1 MKVAL
6 TIGGSDPTS
15 GAGVQMDLKVFHSL
29 GLYGVSVI
37 TAITAQNTKKVQAI
51 YPLSGEQIDIQFRTL
66 LSDIKPFGA
75 KTGMVYST
83 EAIDLI
89 VKNIKKFKIKNL
101 VVDPV
106 LSSTTGSK
114 LIMRDSIKKLKEEL
128 IPLSKAVT
136 ANVPEAE
143 KLTGVRISSTEEAY
157 EASKKLLNM
166 GTKIAII
173 KGGHFNEKVP
183 DFIYD
188 GKNFFQI
195 EGERFEGEFHGTGC
209 AFSSAFLSFL
219 CLGYEPKE
227 ALAAAKAFVKNAI
240 RNSMK
245 LGKGMSL
252 LKI

>member
-1 MKVAL
+1 MKVVL

-37 TAITAQNTKKVQAI
+37 TAITAQNTRKVQAI
-51 YPLSGEQIDIQFRTL
+51 YPLTAEQIDAQFRTL
-66 LSDIKPFGA
+66 LNDINPYGA
-75 KTGMVYST
+75 KIGMVYSA
-83 EAIDLI
+83 EAIDSI
-89 VKNIKKFKIKNL
+89 AKNIKKFKIKNL

-106 LSSTTGSK
+106 LSSTTGRK
-114 LIMRDSIKKLKEEL
+114 LIMRDSINTLKEKL
-128 IPLSKAVT
+128 IPLSTALT

-143 KLTGVRISSTEEAY
+143 KLTGLKINSVEEVY
-157 EASKKLLNM
+157 EALRVLLSM
-166 GTKIAII
+166 GTKFAII
-173 KGGHFNEKVP
+173 KGGHFSDRVP
-183 DFIYD
+183 DFLYD

-195 EGERFEGEFHGTGC
+195 EGEKFPGEFHGTGC

-219 CLGYEPKE
+219 CLGYEPRE
-227 ALAAAKAFVKNAI
+227 ALEATKAFVKNAL

-245 LGKGMSL
+245 LGKGISL

>member
-173 KGGHFNEKVP
+173 KGGHFNQKVP

-219 CLGYEPKE
+219 CLGYEPKD

>member
-75 KTGMVYST
+75 KTGMVYSS

-173 KGGHFNEKVP
+173 KGGHFNQKVP

-219 CLGYEPKE
+219 CLGYEPKD

>member
-51 YPLSGEQIDIQFRTL
+51 YPFSGEQIDIQFRTL

-75 KTGMVYST
+75 KTGMVYSS

>member
-75 KTGMVYST
+75 KTGMVYSS

-173 KGGHFNEKVP
+173 KGGHFNQKVP